1 MCGIAGIYCSNANDD
16 FLQKIY
22 PFTRSLSHRGKDA
35 NHFFINQDI
44 ALGHQRLSII
54 DLSENANQPMTS
66 INGRYTIVYNG
77 ELFNYNDIKYYFSHK
92 YPESFKQLRSHSD
105 TEMILELFAME
116 GETVFDKLD
125 GMFSIAI
132 WDQIDQSLVLAR
144 DPIGIKPLYFSK
156 FDNYFC
162 FASELKAFYEI
173 LPNTSVDEIA
183 VAYYLHLGYIPH
195 PFTILSQVKKFPTGH
210 FAKVKHDNFELHQY
224 HYFEVIKNQ
233 NIKYFQA
240 RAQVKQ
246 VIEKAV
252 KGALVSDVKIGV
264 LLSGGI
270 DSSLVASI
278 AARNQTNPI
287 TAFTIEQKDKN
298 FNEGDYAKKIADF
311 LGIEY
316 LSLMVD
322 YNFLT
327 QNLENVLIK
336 MDEPL
341 ADSSFLVTHAISDFA
356 SNYVKVALSGD
367 GGDELFM
374 GYGMYRWAKRLSN
387 PVVSS
392 LKPFASAIFKNI
404 PSHRFNR
411 WGQFFDIKDN
421 LHSNIFSIENNYFTS
436 WQLKDLLNQDF
447 QLNFSN
453 INIDDAI
460 LRQEWFDFT
469 YYLPDDLLVKVDRA
483 SMANT
488 LELRP
493 PLLSTELADLA
504 WTIPAKYKMH
514 GNQLKIMLKDIL
526 SDYLPRELYDRPKKG
541 FAIPLANWCHNELKD
556 NITTS
561 LTNHQ
566 SPIYNF
572 INYNFVNSLIS
583 NFYHENIEYLAGR
596 IWNLYMLNH
605 YLESHKL

>member
-16 FLQKIY
+16 FLQQIH
-22 PFTRSLSHRGKDA
+22 PFTNSMAHRGKDA
-35 NHFFINQDI
+35 NNFFVSTNI

-54 DLSENANQPMTS
+54 DLSDNANQPMTS

-92 YPESFKQLRSHSD
+92 YPESFKQLRSYSD
-105 TEMILELFAME
+105 TAMILELYSIE
-116 GETVFDKLD
+116 GEAIFDKLD

-132 WDQIDQSLVLAR
+132 WDQMDQSLVLAR

-173 LPNTSVDEIA
+173 LPNTSADNLA

-195 PFTILSQVKKFPTGH
+195 PFTILSQVKKFPAGH
-210 FAKVKHDNFELHQY
+210 FAKVKNDNFELHQY
-224 HYFEVIKNQ
+224 HHFEVINNQ
-233 NIKYFQA
+233 NITYSQA
-240 RAQVKQ
+240 REQVKIA
-246 VIEKAV
+246 IEKAV
-252 KGALVSDVKIGV
+252 KGALVSDVNMGI

-278 AARNQTNPI
+278 AAKNQMNPI

-298 FNEGDYAKKIADF
+298 FNEGEYASKIAKY
-311 LGIEY
+311 LGINY
-316 LSLMVD
+316 KPLMVD
-322 YNFLT
+322 YEFLT
-327 QNLENVLIK
+327 SNLDNVLMK

-341 ADSSFLVTHAISDFA
+341 ADSSFLVTHAISAFA
-356 SNYVKVALSGD
+356 SNDVKVALSGD
-367 GGDELFM
+367 GGDELFL
-374 GYGMYRWAKRLSN
+374 GYGMYRWAKRLTN
-387 PVVSS
+387 PVINNF
-392 LKPFASAIFKNI
+392 KPFASAIFKNI
-404 PSHRFNR
+404 PSHKFNR

-421 LHSNIFSIENNYFTS
+421 LHSNIFSIENNYFNS
-436 WQLKDLLNQDF
+436 WQLKDLLNKDF
-447 QLNFSN
+447 QLNFPN

-460 LRQEWFDFT
+460 LKQEWFDFN

-504 WTIPAKYKMH
+504 WSIPAKYKMH

-541 FAIPLANWCHNELKD
+541 FSIPIANWCQNELKD
-556 NITTS
+556 NITSS

-566 SPIYNF
+566 SSIFNF

-583 NFYHENIEYLAGR
+583 NFYNENIEYLAGR
-596 IWNLYMLNH
+596 IWNLYILNF

>member
-1 MCGIAGIYCSNANDD
+1 MCGIAGIYCSNTNDD

-22 PFTRSLSHRGKDA
+22 PFTHTLAHRGRDA
-35 NHFFINQDI
+35 NNFFISPHI
-44 ALGHQRLSII
+44 AIGHQRLSII
-54 DLSENANQPMTS
+54 DLSNNADQPMTS
-66 INGRYTIVYNG
+66 INGRFTIAYNG
-77 ELFNYNDIKYYFSHK
+77 ELFNYDDIKYYFSHK
-92 YPESFKQLRSHSD
+92 YPESFKQLRSYSD
-105 TEMILELFAME
+105 TAMILELYSIE
-116 GETVFDKLD
+116 GEAIFDKLD

-132 WDQIDQSLVLAR
+132 WDQMDQSLVLAR

-173 LPNTSVDEIA
+173 LPIA
-183 VAYYLHLGYIPH
+183 SADNLAIAYYLHLGYIPH
-195 PFTILSQVKKFPTGH
+195 PYTILSQVKKFPAGH
-210 FAKVKHDNFELHQY
+210 FAKVKNDNFELHQY
-224 HYFEVIKNQ
+224 HHFEVINNQ
-233 NIKYFQA
+233 NITYSQA
-240 RAQVKQ
+240 REQVKQ
-246 VIEKAV
+246 AIENAV
-252 KGALVSDVKIGV
+252 KGALVSDVKIGI

-278 AARNQTNPI
+278 AAKNKINPI
-287 TAFTIEQKDKN
+287 TAFTIEQKDKD
-298 FNEGDYAKKIADF
+298 FNEGEYASKIAKY
-311 LGIEY
+311 LGINY
-316 LSLMVD
+316 LPLMVD
-322 YNFLT
+322 NKFLT
-327 QNLENVLIK
+327 TNLKNYLSM

-341 ADSSFLVTHAISDFA
+341 ADSSFLVTHAITDFA

-367 GGDELFM
+367 GGDELFL
-374 GYGMYRWAKRLSN
+374 GYGMYRWAKRLTN
-387 PVVSS
+387 PVINNF
-392 LKPFASAIFKNI
+392 KPFASAIFKNI
-404 PSHRFNR
+404 PSNRFNR

-421 LHSNIFSIENNYFTS
+421 LHSNIYSIENNFFNS
-436 WQLKDLLNQDF
+436 WQLKDLLYKDF
-447 QLNFSN
+447 QLNFPN

-460 LRQEWFDFT
+460 LRQEWFDFN

-504 WTIPAKYKMH
+504 WSIPAKYKMH

-541 FAIPLANWCHNELKD
+541 FSLPIANWCQNELKD
-556 NITTS
+556 NITSS
-561 LTNHQ
+561 LTNHC
-566 SPIYNF
+566 SSIFNF

-583 NFYHENIEYLAGR
+583 NFYNENIEYLAGR
-596 IWNLYMLNH
+596 VWNLYILNY

>member
-1 MCGIAGIYCSNANDD
+1 MCGIAGIYCSNTNDV

-22 PFTRSLSHRGKDA
+22 PFTHSLAHRGRDA
-35 NHFFINQDI
+35 NNFFISSNI

-54 DLSENANQPMTS
+54 DLSDNANQPMTS
-66 INGRYTIVYNG
+66 INGRFTIAYNG
-77 ELFNYNDIKYYFSHK
+77 ELFNYDDIKYYFSHK
-92 YPESFKQLRSHSD
+92 YPESFKQLRSYSD
-105 TEMILELFAME
+105 TAMILELYSIE
-116 GETVFDKLD
+116 GEAIFDKLD

-132 WDQIDQSLVLAR
+132 WDQMDQSLVLAR

-173 LPNTSVDEIA
+173 LPNASLDDIA

-195 PFTILSQVKKFPTGH
+195 PFTILSQVKKFPAGH
-210 FAKVKHDNFELHQY
+210 FSKVKNDNFELHQY
-224 HYFEVIKNQ
+224 HTFEVINNQ
-233 NIKYFQA
+233 NITYSQA
-240 RAQVKQ
+240 REQVKQ
-246 VIEKAV
+246 AIENAV
-252 KGALVSDVKIGV
+252 KGALVSDVNMGI

-278 AARNQTNPI
+278 AAKNQTNPI

-298 FNEGDYAKKIADF
+298 FNEGEYASKIAKY
-311 LGIEY
+311 LGINY
-316 LSLMVD
+316 LPLMVD
-322 YNFLT
+322 NEFLT
-327 QNLENVLIK
+327 KNLKNYLSM

-341 ADSSFLVTHAISDFA
+341 ADSSFLVTHAITDFA

-367 GGDELFM
+367 GGDELFL
-374 GYGMYRWAKRLSN
+374 GYGMYRWSKRLTN
-387 PVVSS
+387 PVVGI
-392 LKPFASAIFKNI
+392 LKTFASAIFKNI

-436 WQLKDLLNQDF
+436 WQLKDLLNKDF
-447 QLNFSN
+447 QLNFPN

-460 LRQEWFDFT
+460 LKQEWFDFN

-504 WTIPAKYKMH
+504 WSIPAKYKMH

-541 FAIPLANWCHNELKD
+541 FSIPIANWCQNELKD
-556 NITTS
+556 NITSS
-561 LTNHQ
+561 LTNQ
-566 SPIYNF
+566 QNSIYNF
-572 INYNFVNSLIS
+572 ISYNFVNSLMS
-583 NFYHENIEYLAGR
+583 NFYNENIEYLAGR
-596 IWNLYMLNH
+596 LWNLYILNY
-605 YLESHKL
+605 YLEYHKL

>member
-16 FLQKIY
+16 FLQQIH
-22 PFTRSLSHRGKDA
+22 PFTNSMAHRGKDA
-35 NHFFINQDI
+35 NNFFVSTNI

-54 DLSENANQPMTS
+54 DLSDNANQPMTS

-92 YPESFKQLRSHSD
+92 YPESFKQLRSYSD
-105 TEMILELFAME
+105 TEMILELFAIE
-116 GETVFDKLD
+116 GEAVFDKLN

-132 WDQIDQSLVLAR
+132 WDQNEQSLVLAR

-173 LPNTSVDEIA
+173 LPKTSVEDMA

-195 PFTILSQVKKFPTGH
+195 PFTILSQVNKFPAGH
-210 FAKVKHDNFELHQY
+210 FAKVKADKFELHQY
-224 HYFEVIKNQ
+224 HYFDVINNQ
-233 NIKYFQA
+233 NITYSQA
-240 RAQVKQ
+240 REQVKQ
-246 VIEKAV
+246 VIENAV
-252 KGALVSDVKIGV
+252 KGTLVSDVKIGV

-278 AARNQTNPI
+278 AAKNQTNPI

-298 FNEGDYAKKIADF
+298 FNEGDYARKIADF
-311 LGIEY
+311 LDIEY
-316 LSLMVD
+316 MPLMVD
-322 YNFLT
+322 YDFLT
-327 QNLENVLIK
+327 KNLENVLLK

-341 ADSSFLVTHAISDFA
+341 ADSSFLVTHAISHFA
-356 SNYVKVALSGD
+356 SHYVKVALSGD
-367 GGDELFM
+367 GGDELFL
-374 GYGMYRWAKRLSN
+374 GYGMYRWAKRLTN
-387 PVVSS
+387 TAVSS

-404 PSHRFNR
+404 PSQRFNR
-411 WGQFFDIKDN
+411 WAQFFDIKEE
-421 LHSNIFSIENNYFTS
+421 LHSNIYSIENNYFTS

-453 INIDDAI
+453 INIDDPI
-460 LRQEWFDFT
+460 LKQEWFDFT

-504 WTIPAKYKMH
+504 WSIPIKYKMH

-526 SDYLPRELYDRPKKG
+526 SDYLPIELYDRPKKG
-541 FAIPLANWCHNELKD
+541 FAIPLAKWCRNELKD
-556 NITTS
+556 NITSS

-566 SPIYNF
+566 SSIYNF

-583 NFYHENIEYLAGR
+583 KFYNENIEYLAGR
-596 IWNLYMLNH
+596 IWNLYILNF